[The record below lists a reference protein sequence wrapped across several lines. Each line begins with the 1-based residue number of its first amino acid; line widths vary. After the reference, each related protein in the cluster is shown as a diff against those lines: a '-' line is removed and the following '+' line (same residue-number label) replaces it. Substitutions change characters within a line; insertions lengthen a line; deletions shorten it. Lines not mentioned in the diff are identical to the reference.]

1 MHLLQTTRMAL
12 AKMVALVNSRRKE
25 VAEQRAQERR
35 DMPMTPAQLRQYMR
49 TYVKNQGPAVYTTG
63 WTMVQVETSHPDTAS
78 SKSLDKRIQ
87 RAIAFTR
94 GLKRDGS
101 PMTAAFSK
109 KLKTGDVEV
118 DVESPSYD
126 VPQEVEVEAPSQDVT
141 REKVNAPSHSQN
153 IPEAQV
159 EVHSQEATVEDVEV
173 PSNIASKA
181 QTNCRPHFKKVGT
194 KGQRK
199 KLLGRKGVQNFHLPF
214 LIKEVEILSLN
225 TNCAFCNICRIPAL
239 IRSINAIYKTRQL
252 SQELPQALGKALH
265 YGPLDAEL
273 DDRFMARNFD
283 RIHLSEM
290 MFGEEEERSGGAR
303 GIEKEEKKKGKGK
316 RGSCA

>member
-173 PSNIASKA
+173 PSN
-181 QTNCRPHFKKVGT
+181 
-194 KGQRK
+194 
-199 KLLGRKGVQNFHLPF
+199 
-214 LIKEVEILSLN
+214 
-225 TNCAFCNICRIPAL
+225 
-239 IRSINAIYKTRQL
+239 RSINAIYKTRQL